1 MVSPLFCPKCG
12 RASEGGLC
20 AQCFLERFALV
31 ECPPL
36 KIMTCPICGSCLR
49 SGKWVESDISDAVIS
64 LVKSQL
70 TINPVAEDVHT
81 TLEPEMLGENA
92 INVHVRVDAMVKGE
106 NVSKEHDV
114 IVRIKKESCDRCSR
128 IAGGYYAAIVQVRAE
143 GRFPTPEERLKSKKI
158 AQDVIRRAQK
168 SDRMAFISKVKELRE
183 GIDIYVGSA
192 KVGKQIS
199 KRIVREFGGTF
210 SESAKLVGHKD
221 GKNQYRISY
230 AVRLK

>member
-1 MVSPLFCPKCG
+1 MASPLFCPKCG
-12 RASEGGLC
+12 RASKGGLC

-36 KIMTCPICGSCLR
+36 KIMTCPICGSCFQ
-49 SGKWVESDISDAVIS
+49 SGKWAEGDILELAIS

-92 INVHVRVDAMVKGE
+92 IKVHVRVDAMVKGE
-106 NVSKEHDV
+106 NVSREHDV
-114 IVRIKKESCDRCSR
+114 MVRIKKESCDRCSR

-143 GRFPTPEERLKSKKI
+143 GRFPTPEERSKSQKI
-158 AQDVIRRAQK
+158 AQNVVQRAQK
-168 SDRMAFISKVKELRE
+168 SDRMAFISNVKELKE
-183 GIDIYVGSA
+183 GIDIYAGST
-192 KVGKQIS
+192 KIGKQIS
-199 KRIVREFGGTF
+199 KAIISELGGAF
-210 SESAKLVGHKD
+210 SESPKLVGCKD